1 MFTDFDTEVETLEEV
16 ITEAVDIHNIVLY
29 NDDVNT
35 FEFVIESLVDLC
47 NHEPIQAEQCAHIV
61 HFKGKCGVKKG
72 DFDTL
77 KPICEELLRRGLSS
91 KIE

>member
-47 NHEPIQAEQCAHIV
+47 DHEPIQAEQCAHIV

>member
-1 MFTDFDTEVETLEEV
+1 MFTDFDTQVENLEEV
-16 ITEAVDIHNIVLY
+16 VTEDVDIYSIVLY

-47 NHEPIQAEQCAHIV
+47 DHDPIQAEQCAHIV

-72 DFDTL
+72 DFEML

>member
-1 MFTDFDTEVETLEEV
+1 MFTDFETQVETLEEV
-16 ITEAVDIHNIVLY
+16 VTEDVDIYSIVLY

-47 NHEPIQAEQCAHIV
+47 DHDPIQAEQCAHIV

>member
-16 ITEAVDIHNIVLY
+16 ITEVVDIHNIVLY

-47 NHEPIQAEQCAHIV
+47 DHEPIQAEQCAHIV